1 MFSVRCK
8 GYWLLNSLECSLQ
21 RVYEYRLEYDKWL
34 AGQRGLSVPQE
45 RSSISSERSSRKV
58 GGRVRVCKL
67 FARLVTKTM
76 FAILALSLLLLAT
89 TAPCRAQI
97 TATTDNA
104 YVLGTNSVNS
114 SEVRPPAITG
124 QPTVADPAAAGS
136 PQEDETSTDGGWH
149 FALNSYLWFP
159 GVHGTAAGVRGNSL
173 GFSASPGDLLSNSR
187 FGLMGA
193 LEVRR
198 NRLVGSLDLLWIR
211 LEDDKALP
219 LPGFVLP
226 PTSANIKATEF
237 LLAPKIGYRVIDE
250 ERIKID
256 ALAGF
261 RYWYLGE
268 NLKFNPSLLGL
279 NFSGSQDFV
288 DPVLGGR
295 IQVALSPKIVV
306 NILGD
311 VGGWNTGSKLEYQV
325 AGVVGYKI
333 KPKWT
338 LQAGYRYLNVDY
350 HGSRG
355 AVFNATT
362 AGVVVGFTRVFK

>member
-1 MFSVRCK
+1 
-8 GYWLLNSLECSLQ
+8 
-21 RVYEYRLEYDKWL
+21 
-34 AGQRGLSVPQE
+34 
-45 RSSISSERSSRKV
+45 
-58 GGRVRVCKL
+58 VRVCKL
-67 FARLVTKTM
+67 FVKLVTRTIFTGLVVTLYM
-76 FAILALSLLLLAT
+76 LAAA
-89 TAPCRAQI
+89 APCRGQI
-97 TATTDNA
+97 TPPNDNA
-104 YVLGTNSVNS
+104 YLLGTNGVNS
-114 SEVRPPAITG
+114 TAVASPAITG
-124 QPTVADPAAAGS
+124 HSPAADAAASGS
-136 PQEDETSTDGGWH
+136 PQEDATGADGGWH

-173 GFSASPGDLLSNSR
+173 SFRASPGDLLSHSR

-193 LEVRR
+193 LEVRH
-198 NRLVGSLDLLWIR
+198 NRLVGSIDWLWIR
-211 LEDDKALP
+211 LEDDRALP

-237 LLAPKIGYRVIDE
+237 LLAPKIGYRVINE

-256 ALAGF
+256 ALVGF

-288 DPVLGGR
+288 DPVVGGR

-325 AGVVGYKI
+325 AGVLGYKI

-350 HGSRG
+350 RGSRG
-355 AVFNATT
+355 SVFNATT
-362 AGVVVGFTRVFK
+362 AGVLVGFTRTFK

>member
-1 MFSVRCK
+1 
-8 GYWLLNSLECSLQ
+8 
-21 RVYEYRLEYDKWL
+21 
-34 AGQRGLSVPQE
+34 
-45 RSSISSERSSRKV
+45 
-58 GGRVRVCKL
+58 VRVCKL
-67 FARLVTKTM
+67 FARLVTKTI
-76 FAILALSLLLLAT
+76 FTILALSLFLLAAA
-89 TAPCRAQI
+89 APCRAQ
-97 TATTDNA
+97 TA
-104 YVLGTNSVNS
+104 
-114 SEVRPPAITG
+114 PPAEDAYLLRTNDASSTAVLSPAIAG
-124 QPTVADPAAAGS
+124 QPRHAADPAASGS
-136 PQEDETSTDGGWH
+136 PQEDATSADGGWH

-173 GFSASPGDLLSNSR
+173 SFRASPGDLLSHSR

-198 NRLVGSLDLLWIR
+198 NRLVGSIDWLWIR
-211 LEDDKALP
+211 LEDDRALP

-237 LLAPKIGYRVIDE
+237 LLAPKIGYRLINE

-256 ALAGF
+256 ALAGI

-311 VGGWNTGSKLEYQV
+311 VGGWDTGSKLEYQV

-350 HGSRG
+350 RGSRG